1 MSNTALP
8 REAELRTWA
17 SRGIEV
23 EGDVLMTRMP
33 RLQAVIASGEEPA
46 YATLRC
52 WKDEQ
57 HRYIVDVDVRVQ
69 VTVALECQRC
79 LSQCE
84 LELATQSSL
93 CVVWNED
100 SIKELPSGYD
110 PLIAGDVSDLHALVE
125 EELLL
130 ALPAVP
136 MHDVGDCEDVSRAF
150 SDTTMDVVEENE
162 SPFAALG
169 ALLKMPNAENDKQ

>member
-23 EGDVLMTRMP
+23 EGDVLVTRMP

-52 WKDEQ
+52 WKAEQ
-57 HRYIVDVDVRVQ
+57 HRYIVDVRVQ
-69 VTVALECQRC
+69 MTVALECQRC

-110 PLIAGDVSDLHALVE
+110 PLVTGDVSDLHALVE

-136 MHDVGDCEDVSRAF
+136 MHASGDCKAVSNTF
-150 SDTTMDVVEENE
+150 GDSMMDVVEEKE

-169 ALLKMPNAENDKQ
+169 ALLKTPGAEDDKG

>member
-1 MSNTALP
+1 MSYTALP

-23 EGDVLMTRMP
+23 EGDVLVTRMP
-33 RLQAVIASGEEPA
+33 RLQSVVVGGEQPAHAS
-46 YATLRC
+46 LRC
-52 WKDEQ
+52 RKDEQ
-57 HRYIVDVDVRVQ
+57 HRYIVDVKVQ
-69 VTVALECQRC
+69 MTVELECQRC
-79 LSQCE
+79 LSHCE

-93 CVVWNED
+93 CVLWNED
-100 SIKELPSGYD
+100 SIEELPSGYD
-110 PLIAGDVSDLHALVE
+110 PLVAGDVSDLYALVE

-136 MHDVGDCEDVSRAF
+136 MHDPGDCQDVSRGF
-150 SDTTMDVVEENE
+150 GDLTMDVVEEKE

-169 ALLKMPNAENDKQ
+169 ALLKTPEAEDDKS

>member
-17 SRGIEV
+17 SRSIEV
-23 EGDVLMTRMP
+23 EGDVLVTRMP
-33 RLQAVIASGEEPA
+33 RLRAVVASGEEPA
-46 YATLRC
+46 HATIRC

-57 HRYIVDVDVRVQ
+57 HRHIVDVKVQ
-69 VTVALECQRC
+69 MTVALECQRC
-79 LSQCE
+79 LSHCE
-84 LELATQSSL
+84 LKLATESSL
-93 CVVWNED
+93 CVLWNED
-100 SIKELPSGYD
+100 SIKKLPSGYD
-110 PLIAGDVSDLHALVE
+110 PLIAGDVSDIHVLVE

-150 SDTTMDVVEENE
+150 GESTMDVVEDKE
-162 SPFAALG
+162 SPFEALS
-169 ALLKMPNAENDKQ
+169 ALLRTPDAEDDKE

>member
-23 EGDVLMTRMP
+23 EGDVLVTRMP

-57 HRYIVDVDVRVQ
+57 HRYIVDVRVQ
-69 VTVALECQRC
+69 MTVALECQRC

-110 PLIAGDVSDLHALVE
+110 PLVTGDVSDLYALVE

-136 MHDVGDCEDVSRAF
+136 MHDAGDCKAVSRPF
-150 SDTTMDVVEENE
+150 GDSMMDVVEEKE

-169 ALLKMPNAENDKQ
+169 ALLKAPGTEDDKG